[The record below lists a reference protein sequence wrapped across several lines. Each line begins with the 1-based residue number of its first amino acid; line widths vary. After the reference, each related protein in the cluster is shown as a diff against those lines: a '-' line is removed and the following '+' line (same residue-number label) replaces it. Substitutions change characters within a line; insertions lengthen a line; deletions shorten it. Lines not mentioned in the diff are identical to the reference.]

1 MRNPKSNIDRLA
13 SLKNYVELLE
23 SKFTFPGTNFK
34 FGIDPL
40 LNFIPGIGSYSG
52 LILGLVF
59 IILARNQGVSG
70 KVMVLMFRN
79 LIFDFI
85 LGTIPIAGHVADFF
99 YKSNEKNLKL
109 LEEHIIEEKH
119 TGSGLK
125 LIFIF
130 ILISMAILFITI
142 IVSIWILAKLI
153 AYISQV

>member
-59 IILARNQGVSG
+59 IILALI
-70 KVMVLMFRN
+70 KVC
-79 LIFDFI
+79 
-85 LGTIPIAGHVADFF
+85 
-99 YKSNEKNLKL
+99 
-109 LEEHIIEEKH
+109 
-119 TGSGLK
+119 
-125 LIFIF
+125 
-130 ILISMAILFITI
+130 
-142 IVSIWILAKLI
+142 LAKLWC
-153 AYISQV
+153 SCFET

>member
-59 IILARNQGVSG
+59 IILAHNQGVSG

-85 LGTIPIAGHVADFF
+85 LGTLPIAGHVADFF

-119 TGSGLK
+119 TGSGLQ
-125 LIFIF
+125 LIIIF
-130 ILISMAILFITI
+130 ILISVAILVMTLASFIWLL
-142 IVSIWILAKLI
+142 SKLF
-153 AYISQV
+153 SLF